1 MYVPVVSREEAPTW
15 KRRARSAG
23 ACVRLIAVGLGLANV
38 LASCDRAAPSQTSTL
53 VADEP
58 SPPFRNV
65 ETPVAYVG
73 DSACTTCHAAETAAY
88 RQHAM
93 SRSFHR
99 WTAADRVEPPL
110 DSGIVH
116 DRTGLVYTIVEDDG
130 QLFQVEYVPGPAGR
144 RLHELRRRIDWVTG
158 SGAIARTYFTEEN
171 GRLFQLP
178 LTWYRRTGW
187 DFSPGYQLNNARF
200 DRSLADRCVA
210 CHSSYPEPL
219 PFLEGKYETLRPG
232 IGCERCHGPGALHTE
247 ERSAR
252 PASAIPDSAYDNT
265 IVNPARL
272 PLARRMDVCEQC
284 HVHTAV
290 SVLREGKDAF
300 SFMPSQALRDHW
312 AFFKVAGSID
322 IVSHAD
328 RLRQSACFLATRST
342 SKPLECATCHNP
354 HEPPADAERR
364 NQPCQTCHTSD
375 ALQTRL
381 ARSSSLAEHAPSA
394 DCVSC
399 HMPRTEERGVPHGS
413 FTDHWIRVTSR
424 DAEAANAPRAA
435 GAPIEPYF
443 DRDRSGPEAEIY
455 RGMGGVLY
463 ATLASDARAL
473 ERAAGTLGRALGADT
488 TRGEALFLLGAAY
501 EQLGRTADAT
511 RVLERSVTR
520 DSTHPDRL
528 RALAHGY
535 RMDGRAP
542 AEVEALYQRALS
554 LQPALA
560 WIRAEYAD
568 FLQSAGQ
575 RGEAIAEYRKALAE
589 QPSLSAAWF
598 NLGTV
603 LAETDRL
610 EESSDAFARAV
621 RLDPS
626 LGEALSTLLEV
637 RTTGGRVTEVRPL
650 ASPLPSLPVRDRGPR
665 AIRLTAATE
674 PGAPGVR
681 IFNVPPRSLV
691 RILRGDGSLVQAL
704 PQSDGWSVIWNLQ
717 SAVGVPISGGLYRV
731 QVEGRDPMG
740 RPFAPQV
747 VPFGVVAKNAR

>member
-23 ACVRLIAVGLGLANV
+23 ACVRLIAVGLGLATV

-99 WTAADRVEPPL
+99 WTAADRVESPL

-116 DRTGLVYTIVEDDG
+116 GRTGLVYTLVEDEG
-130 QLFQVEYVPGPAGR
+130 QLFQVEYVPGPSGR
-144 RLHELRRRIDWVTG
+144 RLHELRKRIDWVSG
-158 SGAIARTYFTEEN
+158 SGTVARTYFTEEN

-178 LTWYRRTGW
+178 LTWYRRKGW

-200 DRSLADRCVA
+200 DRSLTDRCVA

-219 PFLEGKYETLRPG
+219 RFLEGKYETLRPG
-232 IGCERCHGPGALHTE
+232 IGCERCHGPGALHVE
-247 ERSAR
+247 ERSASVR
-252 PASAIPDSAYDNT
+252 ADSGYDNT

-272 PLARRMDVCEQC
+272 PLGRRMDVCEQC
-284 HVHTAV
+284 HVHTTV
-290 SVLREGKDAF
+290 SVLREGRDAF

-342 SKPLECATCHNP
+342 PAPLECATCHNP

-364 NQPCQTCHTSD
+364 NQPCQTCHMND

-424 DAEAANAPRAA
+424 DAEAPNAPRAA

-473 ERAAGTLGRALGADT
+473 DRAAGALEGALGADT

-501 EQLGRTADAT
+501 EQLGRTAEAI
-511 RVLERSVTR
+511 RVLERSVER
-520 DSTHPDRL
+520 DSPHPDRL

-542 AEVEALYQRALS
+542 AEVEPLYRRALS

-568 FLQSAGQ
+568 FLQSTGQ

-589 QPSLSAAWF
+589 QPSLSTAWF

-637 RTTGGRVTEVRPL
+637 RTTGGRVTGVRPL
-650 ASPLPSLPVRDRGPR
+650 GSPLPSLPVRDRGPR

-674 PGAPGVR
+674 PGAVGVR
-681 IFNVPPRSLV
+681 ISNVPPRSLV
-691 RILRGDGSLVQAL
+691 RVLRGDGSLVRAL
-704 PQSDGWSVIWNLQ
+704 PQTDGWNMTWDLESD
-717 SAVGVPISGGLYRV
+717 SRTPISGGLYSV
-731 QVEGRDPMG
+731 QVQGRDPTG
-740 RPFAPQV
+740 RPFAPQS
-747 VPFGVVAKNAR
+747 VPFGLVVTGSR

>member
-1 MYVPVVSREEAPTW
+1 MYVPVVSREEAPPW
-15 KRRARSAG
+15 DRRAGNAG
-23 ACVRLIAVGLGLANV
+23 VRVHLIALSLGLASL
-38 LASCDRAAPSQTSTL
+38 LASCDRGAPSQATML

-65 ETPVAYVG
+65 ETPTAYVG
-73 DSACTTCHAAETAAY
+73 DSACTSCHAAETSAY

-99 WTAADRVEPPL
+99 WAAADRVESVL

-116 DRTGLVYTIVEDDG
+116 QPTGLAYSVVETDG
-130 QLFQVEYVPGPAGR
+130 QLFQVEYIPGPAGR

-178 LTWYRRTGW
+178 LTWYRRKGW

-200 DRSLADRCVA
+200 DRSLPDRCVA
-210 CHSSYPEPL
+210 CHASYPEPL
-219 PFLEGKYETLRPG
+219 PFLEAKYARLRPG
-232 IGCERCHGPGALHTE
+232 IGCERCHGPGALHVQ
-247 ERSAR
+247 ERASSA
-252 PASAIPDSAYDNT
+252 PSDSGYDNT

-272 PLARRMDVCEQC
+272 PVARRMDVCEQC
-284 HVHTAV
+284 HVHTTV
-290 SVLREGKDAF
+290 SVLREGKNPF
-300 SFMPSQALRDHW
+300 SFVPSQALSDHW

-328 RLRQSACFLATRST
+328 RLRQSACFLATQST
-342 SKPLECATCHNP
+342 PTPLECATCHNP
-354 HEPPADAERR
+354 HEPPAEVERR

-375 ALQTRL
+375 ALQTPL
-381 ARSSSLAEHAPSA
+381 ARSSSLSEHAPSA

-413 FTDHWIRVTSR
+413 FTDHWIRVASR
-424 DAEAANAPRAA
+424 DAAAPNASRAR
-435 GAPIEPYF
+435 GAPVEPYF
-443 DRDRSGPEAEIY
+443 ARDRSGPEGEVY
-455 RGMGGVLY
+455 RGMGSVLY

-473 ERAAGTLGRALGADT
+473 ERAAGALDRALGADT

-501 EQLGRTADAT
+501 EQLGRTAEAI
-511 RVLERSVTR
+511 RVLERSVGG

-528 RALAHGY
+528 RALAHAY

-542 AEVEALYQRALS
+542 AGIEALYQRALA

-568 FLQSAGQ
+568 LLQSTGQ
-575 RGEAIAEYRKALAE
+575 RNEAIAEYRKALAE
-589 QPSLSAAWF
+589 QPSLSTAWF

-603 LAETDRL
+603 LAEVERL

-626 LGEALSTLLEV
+626 LGEALSSLFQV
-637 RTTGGRVTEVRPL
+637 RTTGRAVAGVTML
-650 ASPLPSLPVRDRGPR
+650 GSPLRSLPVRDRGPR
-665 AIRLTAATE
+665 AIRLTAAPE
-674 PGAPGVR
+674 PGAVGVR

-691 RILRGDGSLVQAL
+691 RVLRGDGSLVRAL
-704 PQSDGWSVIWNLQ
+704 PQTDGWSVTWDLE
-717 SAVGVPISGGLYRV
+717 SDGETPISGGLYRV
-731 QVEGRDPMG
+731 QVQGRDPMG

-747 VPFGVVAKNAR
+747 VPFGIVVKSDN